1 MSKYYTIPFYQ
12 VGEDE
17 PRLLPMLNNLDVLLP
32 TPGWFVPSSHIDIE
46 EIHAQLEQDA
56 VAFLLDEM

>member
-1 MSKYYTIPFYQ
+1 MSKYWTIPFHV

-32 TPGWFVPSSHIDIE
+32 TPGWFVPSSHIDVDDN
-46 EIHAQLEQDA
+46 EIDYEWAHI
-56 VAFLLDEM
+56 VLDEM